1 MRELFLY
8 RRYLYLNATL
18 RVLCEKLTGESLCFK
33 RYAGKT
39 VFTPE
44 AGNDYIR
51 TKIKEGLPFMAGRFG
66 AVAVGKSL
74 GVKLGHLRELEP
86 RTITD
91 LCQNGGFFPPTQEAV
106 IKFSELIVEMCQYP
120 DLLIVWG
127 KPMEDYIVRLYS
139 PNAQLSRARALEP
152 YYHRNPWSQELK
164 GKRVLVIHP
173 FEQTI
178 KRQYKKRELLFAD
191 KNILP
196 EFELKTL
203 KAVQTVAGQ
212 ISEFSTWFDALE
224 FMVNGALKIDFDVA
238 IIGCGVYS
246 FPLAAKLRAKGKQVV
261 QMGGA
266 TQILFGI
273 KGKRWDTHPLIS
285 KLYNKHWVRPLPEET
300 PEKNAIV
307 EGGCYW

>member
-1 MRELFLY
+1 M
-8 RRYLYLNATL
+8 
-18 RVLCEKLTGESLCFK
+18 
-33 RYAGKT
+33 
-39 VFTPE
+39 
-44 AGNDYIR
+44 
-51 TKIKEGLPFMAGRFG
+51 
-66 AVAVGKSL
+66 
-74 GVKLGHLRELEP
+74 
-86 RTITD
+86 
-91 LCQNGGFFPPTQEAV
+91 
-106 IKFSELIVEMCQYP
+106 
-120 DLLIVWG
+120 
-127 KPMEDYIVRLYS
+127 
-139 PNAQLSRARALEP
+139 
-152 YYHRNPWSQELK
+152 
-164 GKRVLVIHP
+164 
-173 FEQTI
+173 
-178 KRQYKKRELLFAD
+178 